1 MKFVI
6 TLLLHLTLF
15 GSFESS
21 ASAAVVVNEVMANEP
36 GGNTTLEWIE
46 FYNDG
51 TVSAD
56 LSFYWLQIG
65 TTQVVLSGTMPG
77 NSYLIVCRKLFSSGG
92 TPGFEEY
99 WGNNSGVWG
108 DSPLEQYPQ
117 PTVAS
122 FSLTNTAGSVQL
134 YRAGLLT
141 SELSWTEAGRDGYS
155 WERRL
160 PQLSEVGQSVDP
172 SGSTPGRLNSLTPL
186 PNDLSLDSVGIVA
199 DNSET
204 ALTLFIK
211 NVGLTTQTGR
221 TLSVY
226 HFNPVDT
233 LNQDSL
239 IFRDSLP
246 TSDTGFTTV
255 IHHTISLTGIYAHL
269 GAALDADDRVDN
281 NERSFMA
288 PGAEYPP
295 VILSEIMAAPTDG
308 LTSEWVELMSRYA
321 GDISLEGWQ
330 LNVGQSRMTI
340 TNAPVTIGVGRFA
353 VVVED
358 STAFRAYYPQFSGQ
372 LIQPASWPTLH
383 NTGDTIRLIDAY
395 GIQADSFIYSS
406 TYDSNYTWGRSEDAE
421 HRNDWG
427 KSTAIGGTPGAPND
441 VVLRPTSSNL
451 MITIQPQI
459 FSPDG
464 DGVDDAT
471 SIDITAPAAKSY
483 TMKIYDRTGRV
494 VRTFVDDNPFIRGQ
508 YEWDGRSDGG
518 ERLPIGIYILY
529 FEANGVQ
536 SIKKTIVIAR

>member
-1 MKFVI
+1 MKFVVP
-6 TLLLHLTLF
+6 LLLLLTF
-15 GSFESS
+15 VGAFESS

-46 FYNDG
+46 LYNDG
-51 TVSAD
+51 TVSSD

-65 TTQVVLSGTMPG
+65 STQIVLSGTMPG

-117 PTVAS
+117 PIVAS

-141 SELSWTEAGRDGYS
+141 SELAWTQAGRDGYS
-155 WERRL
+155 WERKL
-160 PQLSEVGQSVDP
+160 PQLGDVGQSVDP

-186 PNDLSLDSVGIVA
+186 PNDLAIDSVAIVPV
-199 DNSET
+199 NGET
-204 ALTLFIK
+204 SLTFLIK
-211 NVGLTTQTGR
+211 NVGLTTQSGR

-226 HFNPVDT
+226 YFNSIDT

-239 IFRDSLP
+239 IFKDSLP

-255 IHHTISLTGIYAHL
+255 VHRTISLPGTYTRLAS
-269 GAALDADDRVDN
+269 ALDADDRVSN
-281 NERSFMA
+281 NERSFTA
-288 PGAEYPP
+288 PGTEYPP

-308 LTSEWVELMSRYA
+308 LTSEWIELVSRSS

-330 LNVGQSRMTI
+330 FGVGQSRMTI
-340 TNAPVTIGVGRFA
+340 TNSSVTMGAGQF
-353 VVVED
+353 VVITED
-358 STAFRAYYPQFSGQ
+358 SAAFRAYYPQFSGQ
-372 LIQPASWPTLH
+372 LVQPASWATL
-383 NTGDTIRLIDAY
+383 NNNGDTVRLIDAY

-441 VVLRPTSSNL
+441 VVLRPAGSNL
-451 MITIQPQI
+451 MITIEPQV

-464 DGVDDAT
+464 DGVDDAS
-471 SIDITAPAAKSY
+471 SIVITAPQATSY
-483 TMKIYDRTGRV
+483 TMKIYDRKGRV
-494 VRTFVDDNPFIRGQ
+494 VRTFADDNPFIRGQ

-529 FEANGVQ
+529 FEANDVQ